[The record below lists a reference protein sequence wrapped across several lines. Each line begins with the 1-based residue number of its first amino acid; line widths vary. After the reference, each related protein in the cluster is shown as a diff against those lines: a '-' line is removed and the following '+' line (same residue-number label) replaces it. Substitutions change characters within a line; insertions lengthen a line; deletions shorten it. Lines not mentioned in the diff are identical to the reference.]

1 MPYTSS
7 LISRLLANGPG
18 VFGQAY
24 TTMLADGW
32 RRYADI
38 GSHYISGAVTT
49 ALEAGFSGERA
60 EDLMVHTLRLGRNF
74 ATEMVSIPALAMISA
89 AIEYGH
95 QRVRPS
101 GGNNTRIVDGK
112 PVMLPLRF
120 QAAKQGWALYLPD
133 AEKAQALLGH
143 DGTQFEV
150 CRFGGKAMLMLYG
163 IDFEQTDFGSYR
175 EVGIELWVRPKDN
188 PTVMPGT
195 VVIRM
200 SVDSE
205 WSRTASNAIWHFE
218 KLLTPRMT
226 PTYRAQSVTF
236 PVDDADAN
244 TLAITLP
251 RFGSG
256 RSTGVPL
263 QYFTI
268 DRAADQRRGQ
278 PLGTVFH
285 RSAHGEGTQY
295 RGDVQVRLGDGNGR
309 NCFCGVDQNKPVVCT
324 CQSLHELG
332 LPALRPFANGWAE
345 HMNGH
350 VDAAFTL
357 PLPTATAEASETSPE
372 MPPTASATTPTSPS
386 RRTRTAPPQP

>member
-1 MPYTSS
+1 MPLPAS
-7 LISRLLANGPG
+7 LLSRLLASGPG
-18 VFGQAY
+18 MFGQAY

-32 RRYADI
+32 QRYADVGSRYI
-38 GSHYISGAVTT
+38 GGAVKT

-60 EDLMVHTLRLGRNF
+60 EDLMLHTLRLGRNF
-74 ATEMVSIPALAMISA
+74 ATEMASIPALAMTRA
-89 AIEYGH
+89 AIEYGR
-95 QRVRPS
+95 QRVPHS
-101 GGNNTRIVDGK
+101 GSANTRVVDGK

-120 QAAKQGWALYLPD
+120 QAARQGWALYLTN

-143 DGTQFEV
+143 YGTQFEV
-150 CRFGGKAMLMLYG
+150 YPFGDKAMLVLYG
-163 IDFEQTDFGSYR
+163 IDFEQTDFGGYR
-175 EVGIELWVRPKDN
+175 ELGVELWARPKDN
-188 PTVMPGT
+188 PTVVPGT

-205 WSRTASNAIWHFE
+205 WSRAASNAIWHFE
-218 KLLTPRMT
+218 KLLTPRMA

-251 RFGSG
+251 RFGGG

-268 DRAADQRRGQ
+268 DRAADPPGGR
-278 PLGTVFH
+278 PLATVFH
-285 RSAHGEGTQY
+285 RSAHGEGTQF
-295 RGDVQVRLGDGNGR
+295 GGAVQLRLGDGTGS
-309 NCFCGVDQNKPVVCT
+309 NCFCGVDQKKPVVCT

-357 PLPTATAEASETSPE
+357 PLPPATTRASETSRE

-386 RRTRTAPPQP
+386 RRRRTAHPRP